1 MKSVK
6 SIKLGALCIIAYII
20 FPHSLLQAQRMDETY
35 GGINQM
41 EAFVYYLN
49 QFPLLSDLD
58 TILRPIGVF
67 PKIGESK
74 HILNDTNSEYINF
87 VPFFKTYP
95 IFKAY
100 YNWGILVCIHRAY
113 SNEFTNLDYLEMISY
128 DDRGNQLSQT
138 TIPYFLLESTPCQG
152 DSSEFYTLCGD
163 LFISDSILLINYVE
177 INNRRE
183 FSYPPSKFLISKE
196 GLKPVK

>member
-1 MKSVK
+1 MKCVK
-6 SIKLGALCIIAYII
+6 SIKLGALCIIVYIL
-20 FPHSLLQAQRMDETY
+20 FPHSLLQAQRMNETY

-67 PKIGESK
+67 PKMGESK
-74 HILNDTNSEYINF
+74 HLLNDTNSEYINF

-113 SNEFTNLDYLEMISY
+113 SNEFTNLDYIEMISY
-128 DDRGNQLSQT
+128 DARGKQLSQT
-138 TIPYFLLESTPCQG
+138 TIPYFLLESIPCQG
-152 DSSEFYTLCGD
+152 ESSEFYNLYGD
-163 LFISDSILLINYVE
+163 LFVSDSIILVNYLE
-177 INNRRE
+177 ITHSGERPL
-183 FSYPPSKFLISKE
+183 PPSKFLISKE